1 MYRACYAPP
10 GEPERNLLPLSAF
23 GSYASAYER
32 PEEDE
37 GFEELRTVNFV
48 WEGSEEQRRLWERYM
63 LEVKR

>member
-1 MYRACYAPP
+1 M
-10 GEPERNLLPLSAF
+10 LPLSAF